1 MRKIALIFSL
11 IIALASNV
19 GVAFAYDEDYIEQTR
34 EYTKE
39 EERIIEERV
48 NERLASMTS
57 LKASLKS
64 SVPKVVIDAGHG
76 GKDSGA
82 VSRDGKVYEKNLN
95 IDIANACAN
104 YLRSKGVDVVMTR
117 TNDTWVELKERS
129 TLSNKVNPNVYVSI
143 HNDTAEGSGNGAHVI
158 YSVKDKNGG
167 PSKTLANN
175 ILNSIDANTI
185 QNKSSRGIWTRTLDD
200 GRDYYH
206 VIREVK
212 TTSVIVE
219 CSYMNPT
226 DIQAVNTLEKRKAMG
241 EAIAKGILQ
250 TLPPI
255 KDYAG
260 HWGESYIVD
269 FLNKGYIS
277 GYAEGIFKPDNKIT
291 RAEFTKIVNRVFG
304 FTNKTSINFSDV
316 KSSEWFYNEVAIGVA
331 NGYIEGN
338 PDNTFK
344 PNAYITRE
352 EAAKMVGS
360 ILNLKLEGDTSFS
373 DDTSISDWSKEYVK
387 GLTNAGII
395 NGFENKFNPQNNLT
409 RAEAVKILY
418 MSK

>member
-1 MRKIALIFSL
+1 MRKIALIFS
-11 IIALASNV
+11 IVFALATNIGQSY
-19 GVAFAYDEDYIEQTR
+19 AYDEDYLEQTKT
-34 EYTKE
+34 YTKE
-39 EERIIEERV
+39 EEQIIEDKV
-48 NERLASMTS
+48 TERLEGMPS
-57 LKASLKS
+57 LLS
-64 SVPKVVIDAGHG
+64 SVPKVVIDPGHG

-95 IDIANACAN
+95 IDIANAAAN
-104 YLRSKGVDVVMTR
+104 YLRSKGVQVVMTR

-129 TLSNKVNPNVYVSI
+129 ALSNRVNPDLYVSF
-143 HNDTAEGSGNGAHVI
+143 HNDTAEGNGNGAHVI

-167 PSKTLANN
+167 TSKTLATN
-175 ILNSIDANTI
+175 ILNSIDANTE
-185 QNKSSRGIWTRTLDD
+185 QNKSSRGIWTRTLSD

-212 TTSVIVE
+212 APSVIVE
-219 CSYMNPT
+219 SSYMNPT
-226 DIQAVNTLEKRKAMG
+226 DIQAVNTPQKRKAMG

-260 HWGESYIVD
+260 HWAESYIVD

-277 GYAEGIFKPDNKIT
+277 GYSEGIFKPDNKIT

-304 FTNKTSINFSDV
+304 YSNVATIKFSDV
-316 KSSEWFYNEVAIGVA
+316 KPGAWYYNEVAIGVA

-338 PDNTFK
+338 PDNTFL
-344 PNAYITRE
+344 PDAYITRE
-352 EAAKMVGS
+352 EACKIVGT
-360 ILNLKLEGDTSFS
+360 ILNKKVEGNTSFT
-373 DDTSISDWSKEYVK
+373 DDMKISDWAKEFVK
-387 GLTNAGII
+387 GLTEDGII
-395 NGFENKFNPQNNLT
+395 QGFKNEFKPKDNLT